1 MSLTREDMLREL
13 ELLPVWRL
21 NAPLETSLNASLNAP
36 LEAKQEAAPSDAPV
50 VPQLE
55 PMLEAKAEVEAITS
69 VEVEAAVEVK
79 EMPDQAEEAS
89 IAEAS
94 KAEASKEAASQA
106 EATQAPALPDI
117 ANMDWAAL
125 KQYVAGTGDQNA
137 DWVFV
142 NDAPFESDASAL
154 LDKMLIA
161 IQLQRGK
168 NVYLT
173 QLSEPEYFKRQIALI
188 QPKLIVA
195 FGEKTAQTL
204 LGSNEPL
211 DALRGTVHQYQGVSV
226 IASYAPSHLLQRT
239 QDKAKAW
246 ADLCLA
252 RDTMNRFNEK

>member
-21 NAPLETSLNASLNAP
+21 SSPLEAPVDAS
-36 LEAKQEAAPSDAPV
+36 LEAKQQMAPGDAPIATV
-50 VPQLE
+50 I
-55 PMLEAKAEVEAITS
+55 EAKVEAEVV
-69 VEVEAAVEVK
+69 VEYK
-79 EMPDQAEEAS
+79 EIAPQALES
-89 IAEAS
+89 
-94 KAEASKEAASQA
+94 
-106 EATQAPALPDI
+106 QAPALPDV
-117 ANMDWAAL
+117 ANMDWAEL
-125 KQYVAGTGDQNA
+125 KQHVIGSGDQNA

-142 NDAPFESDASAL
+142 GDALADGDAGAL

-173 QLSEPEYFKRQIALI
+173 QLSEPEYFNRQISLI

-195 FGEKTAQTL
+195 FGEKAAQTL
-204 LGSNEPL
+204 LGSSKPL
-211 DALRGTVHQYQGVSV
+211 DALRGKVHQYQGVSV
-226 IASYAPSHLLQRT
+226 VASYAPSHLLQHT

-252 RDTMNRFNEK
+252 RSTMETFK

>member
-21 NAPLETSLNASLNAP
+21 NAPLEQTLAIP
-36 LEAKQEAAPSDAPV
+36 LQAKQEEASSDAPV
-50 VPQLE
+50 APQIE
-55 PMLEAKAEVEAITS
+55 PVVEAVAEIKEALPQEVEVQAAKAQTS
-69 VEVEAAVEVK
+69 EIQAAG
-79 EMPDQAEEAS
+79 
-89 IAEAS
+89 
-94 KAEASKEAASQA
+94 
-106 EATQAPALPDI
+106 LPDI
-117 ANMDWAAL
+117 ANMDWAEL
-125 KQYVAGTGDQNA
+125 KQHVVGAGDQNA

-142 NDAPFESDASAL
+142 GDAPTDGNAGVL

-195 FGEKTAQTL
+195 FGENIAQTL

-211 DALRGTVHQYQGVSV
+211 DALRGTLHQYQGVSLV
-226 IASYAPSHLLQRT
+226 ASYAPSHLLQHT

-252 RDTMNRFNEK
+252 RSTIEQLK

>member
-21 NAPLETSLNASLNAP
+21 NAPLET
-36 LEAKQEAAPSDAPV
+36 KQEVAPSEAPIALQTAV
-50 VPQLE
+50 VSE
-55 PMLEAKAEVEAITS
+55 PEIEQQIETETV
-69 VEVEAAVEVK
+69 VEVEEVLPQEIETQTPAV
-79 EMPDQAEEAS
+79 PDV
-89 IAEAS
+89 
-94 KAEASKEAASQA
+94 
-106 EATQAPALPDI
+106 
-117 ANMDWAAL
+117 ANMDWAEL
-125 KQYVAGTGDQNA
+125 KQYVVGTGDQSA

-142 NDAPFESDASAL
+142 GDVPTDSDAGVL

-173 QLSEPEYFKRQIALI
+173 QLAESNYFKRQIALI

-195 FGEKTAQTL
+195 FGEKVAQSL

-211 DALRGTVHQYQGVSV
+211 DALRGRVHQYQNVAL
-226 IASYAPSHLLQRT
+226 IASYAPSHLLEHT

-252 RDTMNRFNEK
+252 RDTMAS

>member
-21 NAPLETSLNASLNAP
+21 NAPLEQTLATPPQA
-36 LEAKQEAAPSDAPV
+36 EQEAAPSDAPLA
-50 VPQLE
+50 PQIE
-55 PMLEAKAEVEAITS
+55 PVVEA
-69 VEVEAAVEVK
+69 V
-79 EMPDQAEEAS
+79 AE
-89 IAEAS
+89 I
-94 KAEASKEAASQA
+94 KEALPQA
-106 EATQAPALPDI
+106 LETQAPSLPDI
-117 ANMDWAAL
+117 ANMDWAEL
-125 KQYVAGTGDQNA
+125 KQHVVGAGDQNA

-142 NDAPFESDASAL
+142 GDVPTEGDAGVL

-173 QLSEPEYFKRQIALI
+173 QLSELDYFNRQIALI

-195 FGEKTAQTL
+195 FGEKAAQSL

-211 DALRGTVHQYQGVSV
+211 DDLRGTVHQYQGVSLV
-226 IASYAPSHLLQRT
+226 ACYAPSHLLHHT

-252 RDTMNRFNEK
+252 RSTIEQLK

>member
-21 NAPLETSLNASLNAP
+21 NAPLE
-36 LEAKQEAAPSDAPV
+36 AKQEAASSDAPV
-50 VPQLE
+50 APKIEPVVEAVAEIKEALPQ
-55 PMLEAKAEVEAITS
+55 EVEAQAAKAQTS
-69 VEVEAAVEVK
+69 EIQAA
-79 EMPDQAEEAS
+79 
-89 IAEAS
+89 
-94 KAEASKEAASQA
+94 
-106 EATQAPALPDI
+106 ALPDI
-117 ANMDWAAL
+117 ANMDWAEL
-125 KQYVAGTGDQNA
+125 KQTVLGAGDQNA
-137 DWVFV
+137 EWVFV
-142 NDAPFESDASAL
+142 GDVPTDGDAGVL

-173 QLSEPEYFKRQIALI
+173 QLSEPDYFKRQIALI

-195 FGEKTAQTL
+195 FGEKVAQSL

-211 DALRGTVHQYQGVSV
+211 DALRGTLHQYQGVSLV
-226 IASYAPSHLLQRT
+226 ASYAPTHLLQHT

-252 RDTMNRFNEK
+252 RSTIEQLK